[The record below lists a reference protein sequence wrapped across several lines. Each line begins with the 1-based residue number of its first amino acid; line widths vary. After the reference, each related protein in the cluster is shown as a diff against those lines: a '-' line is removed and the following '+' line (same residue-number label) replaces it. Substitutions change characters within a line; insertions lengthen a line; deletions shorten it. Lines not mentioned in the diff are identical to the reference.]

1 VTRARTKRALRRS
14 LAIVLAL
21 AAGATQAG
29 CASWRLHWPSLR
41 APTALPPEATPLV
54 ASPPADLPLPEHVRA
69 GDDGYRVIALQWEP
83 VLRSAVAGY
92 VVERAA
98 AQDGRFEP
106 IATLWGRG
114 QSVYVDDG
122 GAKKLAD
129 GVTAWYRLR
138 PFASDGHLA
147 GETSMVVAGS
157 TAPLPD
163 PPPALRAFSRQ
174 PREIP
179 LAWHPSH
186 SETAAGYV
194 VERSPAEDGPY
205 EVVASIPGRL
215 STSYVDRGLGNLRVL
230 YYRVSTTTPSGAS
243 GPPGDPVRA
252 VTKPEP
258 LPPIGLHVAESS
270 LGRNV
275 LAWDPNIEADIASY
289 RLLRLHK
296 NGRPTLIASVTAD
309 VTRAEDRT
317 VNAGENARYAVVAI
331 DRDGLESRASEPIRV
346 QSLDYDLEASSSPHE
361 VALHWTPHAE
371 EFPQARVSRTNW
383 LGAREIGRTSDGR
396 FVDAEVVPGRSYHY
410 IVVLIRS
417 DGSEAPPS
425 EPLEV
430 HVPEDGEIR

>member
-1 VTRARTKRALRRS
+1 MRRTRAKPAWRRAVVALV
-14 LAIVLAL
+14 AGAAL
-21 AAGATQAG
+21 AG
-29 CASWRLHWPSLR
+29 CSSWRLHWPSFAR
-41 APTALPPEATPLV
+41 AAPGPGAIELI

-83 VLRSAVAGY
+83 VLRSSVAGY
-92 VVERAA
+92 VVERTFAP
-98 AQDGRFEP
+98 DGRFEP

-122 GAKKLAD
+122 GAQKLAD

-138 PFASDGHLA
+138 PVAGDGHLA
-147 GETSMVVAGS
+147 AQTSTVVSGS

-163 PPPALRAFSRQ
+163 APPALRAFSRQ

-194 VERSPAEDGPY
+194 VERSPSEDGPY
-205 EVVASIPGRL
+205 EVVARIPGRFE
-215 STSYVDRGLGNLRVL
+215 TSFVDRELGNLRVL
-230 YYRVSTTTPSGAS
+230 YYRVSTLTPAGVS
-243 GPPGDPVRA
+243 GPPSDPARA

-258 LPPIGLHVAESS
+258 LPPIGLHVAESAV
-270 LGRNV
+270 GRNA

-289 RLLRLHK
+289 RLLRLYK
-296 NGRPTLIASVTAD
+296 KGRSTVVATVPAD
-309 VTRAEDRT
+309 VTRAEDRKVT
-317 VNAGENARYAVVAI
+317 AGENARYAVVAI

-346 QSLDYDLEASSSPHE
+346 QSLDYDLEAAPSPHE

-371 EFPQARVSRTNW
+371 EFPQARVSRTTW
-383 LGAREIGRTSDGR
+383 LGSREIGRTSDGR
-396 FVDAEVVPGRSYHY
+396 FVDDTVVPGRSYHY
-410 IVVLIRS
+410 VVVLIRA
-417 DGSEAPPS
+417 DGSEAPAS

-430 HVPEDGEIR
+430 HVPEDGAIH

>member
-1 VTRARTKRALRRS
+1 MTHARTEHPVRRALGT
-14 LAIVLAL
+14 VLAL
-21 AAGATQAG
+21 AAAALAG
-29 CASWRLHWPSLR
+29 CSTWRLHWPSFDTPP
-41 APTALPPEATPLV
+41 APARGPIELI

-83 VLRSAVAGY
+83 LLRSTVAGY
-92 VVERAA
+92 VVERAGA
-98 AQDGRFEP
+98 ADGRFEP
-106 IATLWGRG
+106 IATLMGRG

-122 GAKKLAD
+122 GAQKLGD

-147 GETSMVVAGS
+147 AETSSAVAGS

-163 PPPALRAFSRQ
+163 APPALRAFSRQ

-186 SETAAGYV
+186 SETAAGYAI
-194 VERSPAEDGPY
+194 ERSPSEDGPY
-205 EVVASIPGRL
+205 EVVARTTGRL
-215 STSYVDRGLGNLRVL
+215 ATSYVDRDLGNLRVL
-230 YYRVSTTTPSGAS
+230 YYRVASLTPSGAS
-243 GPPGDPVRA
+243 GPPSDPVRA

-258 LPPIGLHVAESS
+258 LPPLGLHLATSA

-275 LAWDPNIEADIASY
+275 LAWDPNIEGDIAGY

-296 NGRPTLIASVTAD
+296 HGRPTLVASVPAD

-317 VNAGENARYAVVAI
+317 VTAGENARYAVVAI
-331 DRDGLESRASEPIRV
+331 DRDGLESRPCEPIRV
-346 QSLDYDLEASSSPHE
+346 QSLDYDLEASPSPHE
-361 VALHWTPHAE
+361 VALHWTPYVD
-371 EFPQARVSRTNW
+371 EFPQARVSRTTW
-383 LGAREIGRTSDGR
+383 LGAREIGRTGDGR
-396 FVDAEVVPGRSYHY
+396 FVDADVAPGRAYHY

-430 HVPEDGEIR
+430 HVPEDGGIR

>member
-1 VTRARTKRALRRS
+1 MRARTEHAWRRVIAS
-14 LAIVLAL
+14 VLAL
-21 AAGATQAG
+21 AAGAALAG
-29 CASWRLHWPSLR
+29 CSTWRLHWPSFAR
-41 APTALPPEATPLV
+41 DPSPAGGAIPLI

-69 GDDGYRVIALQWEP
+69 GDDGYGVIALQWEP

-122 GAKKLAD
+122 GAQKLAD

-147 GETSMVVAGS
+147 AQTSLVVAGS

-186 SETAAGYV
+186 SETAAGYA
-194 VERSPAEDGPY
+194 VERSPSEDGPY
-205 EVVASIPGRL
+205 EVVARVPGRL
-215 STSYVDRGLGNLRVL
+215 ATSYVDRELGNLRVL
-230 YYRVSTTTPSGAS
+230 YYRVSTVTPSGAS
-243 GPPGDPVRA
+243 GPPSDPVRA

-258 LPPIGLHVAESS
+258 LPPIGLRVAESAV
-270 LGRNV
+270 GRNV

-289 RLLRLHK
+289 QLLRLHK
-296 NGRPTLIASVTAD
+296 KGRPTLVASVPAD
-309 VTRAEDRT
+309 VTQAEDRKVT
-317 VNAGENARYAVVAI
+317 AGENARYAVVAI

-346 QSLDYDLEASSSPHE
+346 QSLDYDLEAAPSPHQ
-361 VALHWTPHAE
+361 VALRWTPHAE
-371 EFPQARVSRTNW
+371 EFPQARVSRTTW
-383 LGAREIGRTSDGR
+383 FGSREIGRTGDGH
-396 FVDAEVVPGRSYHY
+396 FVDDAVAPGRSYHY
-410 IVVLIRS
+410 VVVLIRA

-430 HVPEDGEIR
+430 HVPQDGAIR

>member
-1 VTRARTKRALRRS
+1 VTRARTKHSRRRA
-14 LAIVLAL
+14 VLAL
-21 AAGATQAG
+21 IAGAALTG
-29 CASWRLHWPSLR
+29 CASWKLHRPSFGG
-41 APTALPPEATPLV
+41 PTTPPASTVELV

-69 GDDGYRVIALQWEP
+69 GDDGYHVIALQWEP
-83 VLRSAVAGY
+83 VLRSSVAGY
-92 VVERAA
+92 VVERADA
-98 AQDGRFEP
+98 PDGRFDP

-122 GAKKLAD
+122 GAHKLAD

-138 PFASDGHLA
+138 PFTSDGHLA
-147 GETSMVVAGS
+147 AESSMAVAGS

-186 SETAAGYV
+186 SQTAAGYV

-205 EVVASIPGRL
+205 EVVAHIPGRL
-215 STSYVDRGLGNLRVL
+215 ATSYVDRGLGNLRVL
-230 YYRVSTTTPSGAS
+230 YYRVSTRTPSGTS
-243 GPPGDPVRA
+243 GPPSEPVRA

-258 LPPIGLHVAESS
+258 LPPLGLHLAESA

-289 RLLRLHK
+289 QLLRLHK
-296 NGRPTLIASVTAD
+296 SGRPTLVASVAAD
-309 VTRAEDRT
+309 VTQAEDRSVT
-317 VNAGENARYAVVAI
+317 AGENARYAVVAI
-331 DRDGLESRASEPIRV
+331 DRDGLESRPSEPIRV
-346 QSLDYDLEASSSPHE
+346 QSLDYDLVAAPSPHE
-361 VALHWTPHAE
+361 VALRWTPHAE
-371 EFPQARVSRTNW
+371 EFPQARVSRTGW
-383 LGAREIGRTSDGR
+383 LGAREIGRTGDGR
-396 FVDAEVVPGRSYHY
+396 FVDAQVVPGRSYHY

-425 EPLEV
+425 EALEV
-430 HVPEDGEIR
+430 HVPEDAEIR